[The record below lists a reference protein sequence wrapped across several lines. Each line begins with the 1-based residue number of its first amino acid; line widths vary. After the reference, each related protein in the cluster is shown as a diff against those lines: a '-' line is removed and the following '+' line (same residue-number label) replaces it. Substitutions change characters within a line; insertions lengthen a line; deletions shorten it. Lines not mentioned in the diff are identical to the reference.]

1 LEIFDPPVLVD
12 WVIIPQQSDRK
23 STLINDTIIQ
33 MNTVSID
40 WPLVEDT
47 LWTSG
52 FASLGEVLTRNE
64 CDELTSLYPDEK
76 HFRSRINMERYRFGR
91 GEYQYFAYPLP
102 DIVSSLR
109 ESLYSS
115 LAPIA
120 NRWMEALNL
129 PGGYPGTHEG
139 FLKTCHSSG
148 QARPTPLLLRY
159 TAGGYNCL
167 HQDIYGDIVFPFQ
180 VIFALDEVQDDYT
193 GGELLL
199 VEQRPRAQSI
209 GHVLLPGKGEAIVIT
224 TRWRPVQGTRGFYR
238 ANIKHGVSTVH
249 TGTRFTLGII
259 FHDAK

>member
-1 LEIFDPPVLVD
+1 
-12 WVIIPQQSDRK
+12 
-23 STLINDTIIQ
+23 
-33 MNTVSID
+33 MNTETID
-40 WPLVEDT
+40 WGMAEAS
-47 LWTSG
+47 LWANG
-52 FASLGEVLTRNE
+52 FAEIGRILGNID
-64 CDELTSLYPDEK
+64 CDRLKGLYTDEK

-102 DIVSSLR
+102 NIVFSLR
-109 ESLYSS
+109 ESLYTS

-129 PGGYPGTHEG
+129 PGDYPKTHDKFVE
-139 FLKTCHSSG
+139 LCRTAG
-148 QARPTPLLLRY
+148 QTRPTPLMLRY
-159 TAGGYNCL
+159 TASDYNCL

-180 VIFALDEVQDDYT
+180 VIFSLSEPSKDFT

-209 GHVLLPGKGEAIVIT
+209 GRVLVPRKGEAVVIT